1 MGLFK
6 LFGSDDMIMW
16 TEEKRRKYA
25 SIYYRNSLF
34 FSVSLASGIL
44 LFNTRLLEGQLRKID
59 WGIFLISS
67 ALFIFYQ
74 YKRKSMEK

>member
-25 SIYYRNSLF
+25 RINYSNSLF
-34 FSVSLASGIL
+34 FIVSFASGIL
-44 LFNTRLLEGQLRKID
+44 LFNTRLLEGQLRRIN
-59 WGIFLISS
+59 WGVFLISS
-67 ALFIFYQ
+67 ALFMFYQ